1 MALSQWPSHSRSN
14 KSSRNKSQQGHS
26 PPARPPTQTP
36 RGPRTGFSQTQIRSK
51 FWTNGLKWISLINT
65 IVTLMKLLFILTL
78 FILTKRPNNEMN
90 LLKYIS
96 IQNTL
101 AA

>member
-1 MALSQWPSHSRSN
+1 MI
-14 KSSRNKSQQGHS
+14 K
-26 PPARPPTQTP
+26 
-36 RGPRTGFSQTQIRSK
+36 
-51 FWTNGLKWISLINT
+51 T
-65 IVTLMKLLFILTL
+65 IVTLMKLLLILTL
-78 FILTKRPNNEMN
+78 FTLAMRPNNEMN

>member
-1 MALSQWPSHSRSN
+1 MDCGSVS
-14 KSSRNKSQQGHS
+14 
-26 PPARPPTQTP
+26 
-36 RGPRTGFSQTQIRSK
+36 SQTQIRSN
-51 FWTNGLKWISLINT
+51 FWTNELKWISLINT

-78 FILTKRPNNEMN
+78 FILTMRPDDEMN

-101 AA
+101 AT

>member
-1 MALSQWPSHSRSN
+1 MI
-14 KSSRNKSQQGHS
+14 K
-26 PPARPPTQTP
+26 
-36 RGPRTGFSQTQIRSK
+36 
-51 FWTNGLKWISLINT
+51 T
-65 IVTLMKLLFILTL
+65 IVTLMKLLLILTL
-78 FILTKRPNNEMN
+78 FTLAMWPNNEMN